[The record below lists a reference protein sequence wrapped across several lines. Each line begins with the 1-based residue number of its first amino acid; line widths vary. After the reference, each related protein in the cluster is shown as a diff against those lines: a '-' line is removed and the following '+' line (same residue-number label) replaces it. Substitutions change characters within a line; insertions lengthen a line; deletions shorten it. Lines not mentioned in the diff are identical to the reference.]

1 MSSARR
7 NRGPL
12 TWSRLDNAAKIFPP
26 TVRGADTRVFR
37 LSCELT
43 EMVEPQLLERALA
56 DTLERFPHMQMVLR
70 RGVFWYYLEQSHRP
84 AQVVPEHAPPCAALY
99 SGSRSPLYEVSWW
112 RSKVNLDVFHVLTD
126 GAGAIAFFQELI
138 AGYLALRYPGQCP
151 PPEEGGSVYARGED
165 GFAKYYQPKGGRYG
179 GQTRAFHLRGQRRDD
194 CALTVLEGVA
204 YRRDIIQNIGWQV
217 ALMPV
222 LSILWDVGMGFQG
235 WSLDFVLPCVCA
247 TGVLMMLLLAV
258 LLRLPVQSLAGA
270 LGGVCVLGL
279 IPGLLAGLG
288 KLRVLLPSLLCTGLS
303 VVVLAAMLI
312 FHWQTFR
319 GELAR
324 RFHL

>member
-1 MSSARR
+1 MQVCPYCRVRVAGAKNCCPLCGGTLSGDPDVAGEVFPELEKPRFSASIILRVLALVGVAVTAVCVLV
-7 NRGPL
+7 NIAL
-12 TWSRLDNAAKIFPP
+12 STAVWWSLF
-26 TVRGADTRVFR
+26 V
-37 LSCELT
+37 
-43 EMVEPQLLERALA
+43 
-56 DTLERFPHMQMVLR
+56 
-70 RGVFWYYLEQSHRP
+70 
-84 AQVVPEHAPPCAALY
+84 
-99 SGSRSPLYEVSWW
+99 
-112 RSKVNLDVFHVLTD
+112 
-126 GAGAIAFFQELI
+126 GAGALCVL
-138 AGYLALRYPGQCP
+138 LAAA
-151 PPEEGGSVYARGED
+151 V
-165 GFAKYYQPKGGRYG
+165 
-179 GQTRAFHLRGQRRDD
+179 
-194 CALTVLEGVA
+194 GVA

>member
-1 MSSARR
+1 MQVCPYCR
-7 NRGPL
+7 
-12 TWSRLDNAAKIFPP
+12 
-26 TVRGADTRVFR
+26 VRV
-37 LSCELT
+37 
-43 EMVEPQLLERALA
+43 
-56 DTLERFPHMQMVLR
+56 
-70 RGVFWYYLEQSHRP
+70 
-84 AQVVPEHAPPCAALY
+84 
-99 SGSRSPLYEVSWW
+99 
-112 RSKVNLDVFHVLTD
+112 
-126 GAGAIAFFQELI
+126 AGAKNCCPLCGGTLSGDPDVAGEVFPELEKPRFSASI
-138 AGYLALRYPGQCP
+138 ILRVLAL
-151 PPEEGGSVYARGED
+151 V
-165 GFAKYYQPKGGRYG
+165 
-179 GQTRAFHLRGQRRDD
+179 
-194 CALTVLEGVA
+194 GVA